1 MSGVHSPLRLLLSSL
16 HPSALVSQR
25 LWSACLVVSNVG
37 VGRDAPRLVASEQ
50 LGRRSPSR
58 LLLELEVSDGEAGVG
73 FLGGQDGGKL
83 RAKDIFH
90 ERRGTRSQ
98 AIPRYLWPE

>member
-58 LLLELEVSDGEAGVG
+58 LTAPHYGQHKEMEARCLPRSYP
-73 FLGGQDGGKL
+73 LG
-83 RAKDIFH
+83 R
-90 ERRGTRSQ
+90 
-98 AIPRYLWPE
+98 